1 MQALC
6 HSDEIAEGQSKGFD
20 LENGTSVFVVRK
32 HGKLYVYKNQCPHLG
47 INLEW
52 VPDQFLDNDS
62 CLIQCSM
69 HGALF
74 LIADGHC
81 ISGPCQGDSLTP
93 VPFTIKDGNLYLEQE
108 V

>member
-1 MQALC
+1 MRALC

-20 LENGTSVFVVRK
+20 LEDGTSIFVVRK
-32 HGKLYVYKNQCPHLG
+32 HDKLYIYKNHCPHLG

-52 VPDQFLDNDS
+52 MPDQFLDNDN

-74 LIADGHC
+74 LIDNGHC
-81 ISGPCQGDSLTP
+81 ISGPCQGEDLTGI
-93 VPFTIKDGNLYLEQE
+93 PFTLENGFIILQPTA
-108 V
+108 